1 MFKIIKTIKKYL
13 MGKPP
18 SVHLPKMV
26 VPSPKVQKTIKKL
39 PTLKIVKF
47 KPYFRSRR

>member
-39 PTLKIVKF
+39 PTLRIVKM
-47 KPYFRSRR
+47 KIYVCRRR